1 MATKRIKP
9 TRKYTEAEMLS
20 IAEECREWL
29 LAQVDHIFVDEFL
42 FIHQKIQPNDYK
54 WMLQN
59 SEKFTEIINHCN
71 QIEETKL
78 KKYGSSD
85 QLNASVVNKILVNK
99 HNYL

>member
-1 MATKRIKP
+1 MAIKRIKP
-9 TRKYTEAEMLS
+9 TRKYTEEEMLT
-20 IAEECREWL
+20 IAEECRKWIIEKP
-29 LAQVDHIFVDEFL
+29 DHIFVEEF
-42 FIHQKIQPNDYK
+42 IYINQKIQPNDFN

-59 SEKFTEIINHCN
+59 SEQFKEIINHCN